1 MMVAA
6 DDAMMVAADD
16 AMVAV
21 EKEEVTVVIGAAEAT
36 RDMAA
41 TEGVVATATAADTAT
56 ATTSRHTIF
65 KPAGSLYFLMSF
77 GVDTLGGL
85 SEKLKQLIDD
95 TQNLYESFIDANQLY
110 RQGKMGDREFFAQI
124 GDYLIATS
132 ALNFLAVRV
141 ILEIKTAL
149 EKGTSIKS
157 PTGGSSSPSAPQAD
171 FGIGGFVG
179 TGGTVGPAAA
189 SGNEYTLHSPQ
200 EPTFKPVDIELP
212 KPRASAATTKNCIVC
227 NASIPA
233 HAKFCSKCG
242 RSQ

>member
-1 MMVAA
+1 
-6 DDAMMVAADD
+6 
-16 AMVAV
+16 
-21 EKEEVTVVIGAAEAT
+21 
-36 RDMAA
+36 
-41 TEGVVATATAADTAT
+41 
-56 ATTSRHTIF
+56 
-65 KPAGSLYFLMSF
+65 MSF

-110 RQGKMGDREFFAQI
+110 RQGKMSDKEFFAKI
-124 GDYLIATS
+124 GEYLVATS

-179 TGGTVGPAAA
+179 TGGTVGPTAA
-189 SGNEYTLHSPQ
+189 SGNEYTLPSPQ

-212 KPRASAATTKNCIVC
+212 KPRASAATTKNCIAC
-227 NASIPA
+227 NASIPV